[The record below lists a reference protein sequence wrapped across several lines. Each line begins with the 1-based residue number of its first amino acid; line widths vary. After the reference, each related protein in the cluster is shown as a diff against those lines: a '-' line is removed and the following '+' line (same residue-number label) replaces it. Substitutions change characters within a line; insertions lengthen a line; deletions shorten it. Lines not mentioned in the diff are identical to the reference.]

1 MFTFVKYCFLFVAT
15 SFFLPSIPSCYEIS
29 KTSKDTFA
37 GLETYNNLV
46 SNETDAALPG
56 RILLNTSGKV
66 YSINKGKKISA
77 TSNSKRV
84 KVTVTKTGGKAKT
97 KISIITREETSLDF
111 PIPLR
116 TVKKQ
121 YTFENG
127 NYTRTK
133 TFTIFKAKDKE
144 IEVLLD
150 NKSFSNTFDY
160 TLKVEEI

>member
-1 MFTFVKYCFLFVAT
+1 MIHSSDDSYPTKAHFYSGQEAYRPIT
-15 SFFLPSIPSCYEIS
+15 
-29 KTSKDTFA
+29 
-37 GLETYNNLV
+37 V
-46 SNETDAALPG
+46 SNANELVFG
-56 RILLNTSGKV
+56 KVLLNTSGKV

-77 TSNSKRV
+77 ESNSKRV

-97 KISIITREETSLDF
+97 EITIFTQEEASFDF
-111 PIPLR
+111 PVPLR
-116 TVKKQ
+116 NLKKR

-133 TFTIFKAKDKE
+133 TFTIFKAKGKP
-144 IEVLLD
+144 IEVWLD